1 MSRVDFVV
9 DGEAVEKAHPHNM
22 TEGDARIS
30 FDGGDT
36 FPLQISRW
44 EHVVI
49 DVETRPPDDRPE

>member
-9 DGEAVEKAHPHNM
+9 DGETREQAHPNDM
-22 TEGDARIS
+22 TDGDVRIS

-36 FPLQISRW
+36 FPLEVSRW

-49 DVETRPPDDRPE
+49 EVDTEPQDE